1 MQFGEL
7 GIRIPTAN
15 RLHPADVLFVHADE
29 HVVPL
34 VIRPRHLARR
44 FARTVDAFSDEDL
57 PCAAMNRIAELL
69 GAGGSRLD
77 MHAIGKPSRSVLIPL
92 ARQGLFLIPLA
103 FVLSARFGLDG
114 ALFAVPIADT
124 MAFLLSMALAAAE
137 FRAWRG
143 KDWLA

>member
-1 MQFGEL
+1 M
-7 GIRIPTAN
+7 
-15 RLHPADVLFVHADE
+15 
-29 HVVPL
+29 L
-34 VIRPRHLARR
+34 VISMGWFAVFMLLPRQIGMLFAPDNLLSLDCTAHCFRR
-44 FARTVDAFSDEDL
+44 YMLTFFL
-57 PCAAMNRIAELL
+57 Y
-69 GAGGSRLD
+69 GAHMTTASFLQG
-77 MHAIGKPSRSVLIPL
+77 IGKPSRSVLIPL